1 MNFSLGKFMKKSADM
16 QEIIFNFVQFE
27 LEVSMYYVFV
37 INGRPDKAFIEDE
50 VKSQLK
56 DVKIKYELYKTLSE
70 GDATRFVKI
79 YCDFHREDEVCFVAC
94 GGTGTFSEVVNG
106 VIGYKNKKV
115 ALLAYGSGNNF
126 ILNYPDRNF
135 RSVKDMIN
143 GEAVQS
149 DVIKC
154 NNDYSINVINL
165 GFDSMAAFFGA
176 RYILE
181 GKDKPYLRGT
191 ARSVIFN
198 RFNHYRIIVDGE
210 KMSRGTTMFCTIANA
225 SYYGQNYKCAP
236 YAKIDDGHMDV
247 EVNRSTTLLTF
258 VLMYRHFKDGHH
270 VENAFCRRRMKFK
283 NARHVEI
290 SSKSLI
296 YLCVDG
302 ELVASRHFDI
312 NLIDKAVTLQLP
324 AKKEN

>member
-1 MNFSLGKFMKKSADM
+1 
-16 QEIIFNFVQFE
+16 
-27 LEVSMYYVFV
+27 MYYVFV
-37 INGRPDKAFIEDE
+37 INGRPDKAFIENE
-50 VKSQLK
+50 VKSQLEG
-56 DVKIKYELYKTLSE
+56 VKINYEIYKTDSE

-79 YCDFHREDEVCFVAC
+79 YCDFHQEDEICFVAC
-94 GGTGTFSEVVNG
+94 GGTGTLSEVVNG
-106 VIGYKNKKV
+106 VIGYPNKRV

-126 ILNYPDRNF
+126 TLSFPGRNF
-135 RSVKDMIN
+135 RSVKDMLE
-143 GEAVQS
+143 GETVQS

-165 GFDSMAAFFGA
+165 GFDSMAAYFGA
-176 RYILE
+176 QYILD

-191 ARSVIFN
+191 ARSVVFN
-198 RFNHYRIIVDGE
+198 RFNRYKIVVDGE

-225 SYYGQNYKCAP
+225 QYYGQNYRCAP
-236 YAKIDDGHMDV
+236 YAEINDGHMDV

-302 ELVASRHFDI
+302 EMVASRHFNID
-312 NLIDKAVTLQLP
+312 LIDKAVTLQLP
-324 AKKEN
+324 AKKED

>member
-1 MNFSLGKFMKKSADM
+1 
-16 QEIIFNFVQFE
+16 
-27 LEVSMYYVFV
+27 MYFVFV
-37 INGRPDKAFIEDE
+37 INGRHDKAFIEDE
-50 VKSQLK
+50 VRSQLA
-56 DVKIKYELYKTLSE
+56 DVSIDYEIYKTASE

-79 YCDFHREDEVCFVAC
+79 YCDFHPDDEVCFVAC
-94 GGTGTFSEVVNG
+94 GGTGTLSEVVNG
-106 VIGYKNKKV
+106 VIGFSNKSV

-126 ILNYPDRNF
+126 TLSFPGRNF
-135 RSVKDMIN
+135 RSVKDMIG
-143 GEAVQS
+143 GETVKS

-165 GFDSMAAFFGA
+165 GFDSMAAFYGA

-191 ARSVIFN
+191 ARSIIFN
-198 RFNHYRIIVDGE
+198 RFNRYRIVVDGE

-236 YAKIDDGHMDV
+236 YARIDDGHMDV
-247 EVNRSTTLLTF
+247 EVNRSTSLLTF

-312 NLIDKAVTLQLP
+312 NLIDKAVTLRLP
-324 AKKEN
+324 VKRED